1 MMAVCPALDKG
12 PGIYDAWRAGGLLR
26 FEGGVSSDM
35 KILLQAPQV
44 GISTYNGSLALE
56 FPSRDIIPS
65 AVPEEM
71 S

>member
-1 MMAVCPALDKG
+1 MMHGVPEVSCVLRG
-12 PGIYDAWRAGGLLR
+12 GI
-26 FEGGVSSDM
+26 VSDT

-56 FPSRDIIPS
+56 SPSRDIIQL
-65 AVPEEM
+65 AVPEEV